1 MEGFT
6 IVLVIIFGILSLILF
21 FKMWVMC
28 NDVYKIRRKILGED
42 KFKSSSNTENHAY
55 DSIIANI
62 KELIFCDKNEEA
74 KYELKKLLYQFVLL
88 KKEWTDY
95 PHRFGVVYSTE
106 WIIESNKRAERV
118 LELLESIG
126 ETIENKEEYIIPINK
141 Q

>member
-28 NDVYKIRRKILGED
+28 NDVYKIRRRLFKED
-42 KFKSSSNTENHAY
+42 RYKVGPEAEDDLFKSE
-55 DSIIANI
+55 IAEI

-88 KKEWTDY
+88 KKEWIDF
-95 PHRFGVVYSTE
+95 PHRFGVMYSTE